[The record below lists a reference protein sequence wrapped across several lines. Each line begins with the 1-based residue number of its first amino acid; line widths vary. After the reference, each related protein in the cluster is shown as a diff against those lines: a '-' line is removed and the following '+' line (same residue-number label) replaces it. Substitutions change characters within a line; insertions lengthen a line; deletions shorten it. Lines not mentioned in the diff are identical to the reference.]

1 MAQPPKIN
9 PKVLAAFKAVA
20 AAKRKPIFVTDPNDP
35 RIRMYED
42 SLALHNAFEGTNPIE
57 IDKNFSNRI
66 YTGGQRTPK
75 PTPKSNFNPLAT
87 GPYGSKISPAVTTQK
102 IPLDAQGQTNE
113 GPGVWKENGQYKQL
127 SGLYGAL
134 HNNQKH
140 YPNNTDQ
147 MSMAMADKK
156 DLAYLIA
163 EDLYRAQNN
172 IKREFAP
179 IAYKTSKIKDKTLI
193 GDQFTTDVN
202 MTKTLP
208 PKTAAVENMVDPN
221 EVRKIYPKISDKDLA
236 ALIAFQQN
244 IKNKAFVKNGKIK
257 YVQYGD
263 KDVGNV
269 ADKVVFA
276 PQETAITTPVFA
288 APEQPYIAKTP
299 PPKRVP
305 AIVPGLI
312 TPKTVPVPV
321 TTPTEPDRVPV
332 EVPVVPNNIIVPEEK
347 TPVQPPVVRRPPKA
361 IMPRRQGGWS
371 KQPLLMRLFPHLYAK

>member
-1 MAQPPKIN
+1 MAKKLN
-9 PKVLAAFKAVA
+9 SNSVA
-20 AAKRKPIFVTDPNDP
+20 ALKKVKTKKPIFVEPGDP

-87 GPYGSKISPAVTTQK
+87 GPYGSKISPAITTQK
-102 IPLDAQGQTNE
+102 IPLNAQGETEE
-113 GPGVWKENGQYKQL
+113 GPGVWQENGKYKQL
-127 SGLYGAL
+127 VGLYGAL
-134 HNNQKH
+134 YNNQKRN
-140 YPNNTDQ
+140 PNDTDQ
-147 MSMAMADKK
+147 MSIAMAGKK

-163 EDLYRAQNN
+163 EDLYRAQHN

-179 IAYKTSKIKDKTLI
+179 IAYKTSPIKDKSFI
-193 GDQFTTDVN
+193 GDSFTTDVN
-202 MTKTLP
+202 ITKTLP
-208 PKTAAVENMVDPN
+208 PKTAPVENIVDPN

-244 IKNKAFVKNGKIK
+244 IKNRAVVKNGKIK
-257 YVQYGD
+257 YVEIGD
-263 KDVGNV
+263 KNQGNV
-269 ADKVVFA
+269 ADKVIFA

-299 PPKRVP
+299 LPKRVP

-321 TTPTEPDRVPV
+321 TTPIEPNRVPV
-332 EVPVVPNNIIVPEEK
+332 EVPVVPNDIVVPEEK
-347 TPVQPPVVRRPPKA
+347 IPVTPPVVRKPPKA
-361 IMPRRQGGWS
+361 IMPTRQGGWS
-371 KQPLLMRLFPHLYAK
+371 KQPLLMRLFPKLYMK